1 MAPLLFPPQN
11 RRDGRSAILGLLP
24 AADTARAYNWERLDN
39 AVGMLDAA
47 IAGGIPSGAPPDGSI
62 TTAKLAPGA
71 TVPAV
76 VQITNTSG
84 LGVIPATDTLL
95 SEWTVAGL
103 SGRPVL
109 MQLAATYTI
118 GNTTGGITN
127 PSDLVFTLRQG
138 GAAGSI
144 GTLVWE
150 TPPIVMAVAQ
160 NQQGASSQPVTYV
173 WVPGA
178 DGALRWS
185 ITARL
190 PSVAKNTA
198 TLKTLQGVALT
209 FA

>member
-1 MAPLLFPPQN
+1 MGQLLFPPQN

-24 AADTARAYNWERLDN
+24 AADVSRAFNWERIDN
-39 AVGMLDAA
+39 AIGMLDALVASGGGA
-47 IAGGIPSGAPPDGSI
+47 IGDGSI

-71 TVPAV
+71 TVPAA

-84 LGVIPATDTLL
+84 LGTIPATDTLL

-103 SGRPVL
+103 AGRPVL
-109 MQLAATYTI
+109 MQLAATFTML
-118 GNTTGGITN
+118 NTTGGITN

-138 GAAGSI
+138 GAAGSAA

-160 NQQGASSQPVTYV
+160 NQQGASSQPMTYV
-173 WVPGA
+173 WTPGT

-185 ITARL
+185 ITGRL

-198 TLKTLQGVALT
+198 TLKTLQGAAIT